1 MREHKFRAWDKKTK
15 QMVEVVAIVYSDFQ
29 IESDCD
35 NILGDPIVDEGI
47 WINVGNE
54 CFIEEPRDFKDV
66 ELMQYTERKDKKVAE
81 IYEGDILKDDY
92 GRILLVEWW
101 KCGFSFKAV
110 TETNF
115 VRAGD
120 ISQWF
125 EDEEILPEII
135 GNIFENPELVKG
147 ANNEK

>member
-1 MREHKFRAWDKKTK
+1 
-15 QMVEVVAIVYSDFQ
+15 
-29 IESDCD
+29 
-35 NILGDPIVDEGI
+35 
-47 WINVGNE
+47 
-54 CFIEEPRDFKDV
+54 
-66 ELMQYTERKDKKVAE
+66 MQASV
-81 IYEGDILKDDY
+81 
-92 GRILLVEWW
+92 
-101 KCGFSFKAV
+101 FS
-110 TETNF
+110 NF